1 MSETWPNTC
10 IFLALALMLQ
20 SQSPPFVA
28 FANYMEDAH
37 AQCNTTAIVA
47 SGPVLD
53 VRSRSFTRVFSLSPF
68 RVVVAGLQM
77 DFRVQRTNRQWV
89 PMYAFSDLCVLP
101 SLSNT
106 YVYGGETGW
115 RRYYFF
121 SCLRSGSTFNSKVRT
136 RQMVLIRVL
145 VHVQVKYAMTCL
157 RVVWRD
163 APGFSPVAFV
173 PAGTLFG
180 AVSVQ

>member
-77 DFRVQRTNRQWV
+77 DFRVQRTNRQ
-89 PMYAFSDLCVLP
+89 
-101 SLSNT
+101 
-106 YVYGGETGW
+106 
-115 RRYYFF
+115 
-121 SCLRSGSTFNSKVRT
+121 
-136 RQMVLIRVL
+136 
-145 VHVQVKYAMTCL
+145 
-157 RVVWRD
+157 
-163 APGFSPVAFV
+163 
-173 PAGTLFG
+173 
-180 AVSVQ
+180 